1 VQQFQYSWHHA
12 NAEIYWLDE
21 RIGVHIWM
29 KLTNKRLYMKE
40 TIYHNK
46 ERKIGNTKYLNQT
59 SWNLRME
66 HDEKQPDNGTAVNNL
81 VCS

>member
-1 VQQFQYSWHHA
+1 
-12 NAEIYWLDE
+12 
-21 RIGVHIWM
+21 
-29 KLTNKRLYMKE
+29 MKE